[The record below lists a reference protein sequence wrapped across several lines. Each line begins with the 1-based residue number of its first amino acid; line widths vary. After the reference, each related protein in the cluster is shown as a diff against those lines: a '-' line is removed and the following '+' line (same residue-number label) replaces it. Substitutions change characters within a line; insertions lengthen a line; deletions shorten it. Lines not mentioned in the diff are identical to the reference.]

1 MAQERKYRDTD
12 KNLYSIPKS
21 LTINDVIYTR
31 YIGSLTSEYIFT
43 LSVRTCD
50 EGRFF
55 YLMGNALDNPA
66 EVKITTDFGISNDF
80 RVYYV
85 NAYRGDTS
93 FKYVTINDET
103 IASLGSVSEFGAI
116 FGIAVRMN

>member
-21 LTINDVIYTR
+21 LTINDVIYTH
-31 YIGSLTSEYIFT
+31 YIGSMTSEFTFT

-55 YLMGNALDNPA
+55 YLIGNALDNSVA
-66 EVKITTDFGISNDF
+66 VKITTDFGISNEF
-80 RVYYV
+80 RVDYV
-85 NAYRGDTS
+85 YAYRGDTS
-93 FKYVTINDET
+93 FKCVTINDET
-103 IASLGSVSEFGAI
+103 IASLGEVSKFGAI